1 MVSSLGYQL
10 AKNSVISGFGHRH
23 HHVHRGRGVV
33 RKTIGGI
40 TRTLGNMLVNRVAN
54 AIAGGSYK
62 ITGRGRKPRKPRSRL
77 SGFGTRKRTTHR
89 APKRH
94 TTTRRR
100 APRKSLSGSGRHR
113 IHHRRRLLLI

>member
-23 HHVHRGRGVV
+23 HHVHRGRGVA
-33 RKTIGGI
+33 RRALGGVA
-40 TRTLGNMLVNRVAN
+40 RTLGNMLVNRVAN

-100 APRKSLSGSGRHR
+100 APKKHLSGGGRYR
-113 IHHRRRLLLI
+113 SIYRRRVLY